1 MKYELLLA
9 SASPRRAELLQ
20 LLGLP
25 FRVVGTGH
33 AHEVYPAR
41 LKGGDIAVF
50 LAGKK
55 SDAYVDPLSETQI
68 LLTADT
74 IVWLD
79 GRELGKP
86 AGREEA
92 IAMIGTLSGTTH
104 QVFTGVCLRS
114 ALFRSSFC
122 AVTDVTFALLDS
134 MEIES
139 YVDRFRPYDKAGGY
153 GIQEWIGTIG
163 VERIVGSYFNVMG
176 LPVQHLYTELKRLMR
191 ERPWK

>member
-25 FRVVGTGH
+25 FRVVGTAH
-33 AHEVYPAR
+33 AHEVYPPR